1 MINVACGLINYND
14 KYLITQRSKNKKE
27 YPLYWEFPGG
37 KCDKDESIENCL
49 KRELKEE
56 LNLDI
61 EFNNIIYIKN
71 NVVNKY
77 NVHFCSCNAISFNI
91 KINKEIEVYKIVS
104 KNELSSYK
112 FIPGDFDF
120 IKSFLK

>member
-1 MINVACGLINYND
+1 M
-14 KYLITQRSKNKKE
+14 
-27 YPLYWEFPGG
+27 F
-37 KCDKDESIENCL
+37 

-61 EFNNIIYIKN
+61 EFNNILN
-71 NVVNKY
+71 NVINKY
-77 NVHFCSCNAISFNI
+77 NVHFCSCNAISFDI

-120 IKSFLK
+120 IKSFLKVIL